1 MRYGLLLSFLLLT
14 ASVNAQDLMAENIF
28 ELRFRQEQSPVNQRR
43 LDAAESAAEACLEG
57 RAVWRFVYSNDRGRR
72 GLAPVEGTEVSE
84 TATRCMR
91 RALSR
96 LRLRRGESMQIT
108 AVRHARFLAMITP
121 NSGSSAANGWHLE
134 DSPELPPG
142 RIEVRTFS
150 AEGPLT
156 PAEVAVVVEPA
167 LQAMKRCYELLNRP
181 RMSGPLDFGF
191 VVSADGRVT
200 DARFAVSDLGS
211 NIGCF
216 RLAVAGLRFEP
227 RASKTNVLYSVLLSR
242 Q

>member
-1 MRYGLLLSFLLLT
+1 
-14 ASVNAQDLMAENIF
+14 MAENVF
-28 ELRFRQEQSPVNQRR
+28 DLRFQQEQSPVNQRR
-43 LDAAESAAEACLEG
+43 LDAAESTAEACLEG
-57 RAVWRFVYSNDRGRR
+57 RAVWRFVYSNVRGRR
-72 GLAPVEGTEVSE
+72 TLTAAEDSE
-84 TATRCMR
+84 LSPSEIGCMR
-91 RALSR
+91 RALSS

-108 AVRHARFLAMITP
+108 AVRHARYFGRFVHSAESI
-121 NSGSSAANGWHLE
+121 AANGRYLE

-167 LQAMKRCYELLNRP
+167 LQAMKRCYEFLNRP
-181 RMSGPLDFGF
+181 RMSGPLSFRF
-191 VVSADGRVT
+191 VVLANGRVNEV
-200 DARFAVSDLGS
+200 RFAVSDLGS

-227 RASKTNVLYSVLLSR
+227 RASNTNVLYSVSLSR